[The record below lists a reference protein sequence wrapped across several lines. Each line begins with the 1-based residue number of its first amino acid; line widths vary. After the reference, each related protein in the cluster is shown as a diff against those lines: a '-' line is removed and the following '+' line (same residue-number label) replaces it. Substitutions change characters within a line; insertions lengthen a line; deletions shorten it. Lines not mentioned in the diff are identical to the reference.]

1 MVVILYTFCSFLSCL
16 GDPAKLHIQIRDFD
30 VDMQSL
36 EELSLQ
42 ELRALCEKS
51 DIPVTSSKS
60 QVSPVMNTFIFM
72 FVNTFYTFQLS
83 FPVDPF
89 STCFMYYSNRVL
101 ITFKSRQCKTRWL
114 CDHLLWAI
122 GGFHS
127 LPLYPFPPK
136 VDGSD
141 LKV

>member
-1 MVVILYTFCSFLSCL
+1 MAYLKLLKWPFFTFRIQYMVVTLYTFCSFLSCL

-122 GGFHS
+122 
-127 LPLYPFPPK
+127 
-136 VDGSD
+136 
-141 LKV
+141 

>member
-1 MVVILYTFCSFLSCL
+1 MVVMLYTFCSFLSCL
-16 GDPAKLHIQIRDFD
+16 GDPATLHIQIRDFD

-89 STCFMYYSNRVL
+89 STCFI
-101 ITFKSRQCKTRWL
+101 ITVT
-114 CDHLLWAI
+114 
-122 GGFHS
+122 GFS
-127 LPLYPFPPK
+127 LRLK
-136 VDGSD
+136 VDNVKLDGFAIICCGQFEAFTPSVYIHFPQ
-141 LKV
+141 K

>member
-1 MVVILYTFCSFLSCL
+1 MAYLIKLLKWPFLTFRIQYMVVILYTFCSFLSCL

-114 CDHLLWAI
+114 CDQLR
-122 GGFHS
+122 
-127 LPLYPFPPK
+127 
-136 VDGSD
+136 
-141 LKV
+141 

>member
-1 MVVILYTFCSFLSCL
+1 MVVMLYTFCSFLSCL

-60 QVSPVMNTFIFM
+60 QISPVMNTFIF
-72 FVNTFYTFQLS
+72 VCVCEYILHIS
-83 FPVDPF
+83 IVI
-89 STCFMYYSNRVL
+89 TCRPIFHLFHVL
-101 ITFKSRQCKTRWL
+101 Q
-114 CDHLLWAI
+114 
-122 GGFHS
+122 
-127 LPLYPFPPK
+127 
-136 VDGSD
+136 
-141 LKV
+141 